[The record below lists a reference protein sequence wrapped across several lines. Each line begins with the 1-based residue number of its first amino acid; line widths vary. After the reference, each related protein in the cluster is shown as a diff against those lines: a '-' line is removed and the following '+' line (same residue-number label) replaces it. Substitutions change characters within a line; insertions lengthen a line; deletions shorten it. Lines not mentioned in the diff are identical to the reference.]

1 MRLKQI
7 LTTFRILC
15 KDNKIADITQKNTDL
30 DRQVKE
36 RVQASQ
42 NASLLYQQRINQLE
56 HQVTEMD
63 Q

>member
-15 KDNKIADITQKNTDL
+15 KDNKIADIIQKNTDL

-56 HQVTEMD
+56 HQVTEKD